1 MKREGMDTEKSLK
14 KTIWRFMVIL
24 CLIVFAVSVFGIVGT
39 LLKAN
44 REKSTFDDLIEM
56 AEADVGVEQGNI
68 DSDAAAEME
77 TTEASEAGQTNSD
90 HTGGVMEEKP
100 KRNYGLLKEK
110 NPDFAGWLRI
120 PDTKIDYPVMHT
132 PDDMQYYIR
141 RDFYGES
148 SVSGTPFIGDFC
160 STDSGS
166 MIIYAHNMKTS
177 TRRL

>member
-56 AEADVGVEQGNI
+56 AEADVGVEQRNI

-77 TTEASEAGQTNSD
+77 TTEAS
-90 HTGGVMEEKP
+90 
-100 KRNYGLLKEK
+100 
-110 NPDFAGWLRI
+110 
-120 PDTKIDYPVMHT
+120 
-132 PDDMQYYIR
+132 R
-141 RDFYGES
+141 RDRQILIIPGE
-148 SVSGTPFIGDFC
+148 
-160 STDSGS
+160 
-166 MIIYAHNMKTS
+166 
-177 TRRL
+177 

>member
-77 TTEASEAGQTNSD
+77 SCRRKTGQKIAGNLS
-90 HTGGVMEEKP
+90 GG
-100 KRNYGLLKEK
+100 
-110 NPDFAGWLRI
+110 I
-120 PDTKIDYPVMHT
+120 
-132 PDDMQYYIR
+132 
-141 RDFYGES
+141 
-148 SVSGTPFIGDFC
+148 
-160 STDSGS
+160 
-166 MIIYAHNMKTS
+166 
-177 TRRL
+177 

>member
-56 AEADVGVEQGNI
+56 AEADVGVEQRNI

-90 HTGGVMEEKP
+90 HTGGVMEES
-100 KRNYGLLKEK
+100 RSGIM
-110 NPDFAGWLRI
+110 DF
-120 PDTKIDYPVMHT
+120 
-132 PDDMQYYIR
+132 
-141 RDFYGES
+141 
-148 SVSGTPFIGDFC
+148 
-160 STDSGS
+160 
-166 MIIYAHNMKTS
+166 
-177 TRRL
+177 

>member
-1 MKREGMDTEKSLK
+1 
-14 KTIWRFMVIL
+14 MVIL

-77 TTEASEAGQTNSD
+77 TTEASRRDRTNSD
-90 HTGGVMEEKP
+90 HTGGVMVGKAEAE
-100 KRNYGLLKEK
+100 LWTFKEK

-120 PDTKIDYPVMHT
+120 LIQRLIILLCILLM
-132 PDDMQYYIR
+132 I
-141 RDFYGES
+141 
-148 SVSGTPFIGDFC
+148 C
-160 STDSGS
+160 SIIFAGIS
-166 MIIYAHNMKTS
+166 MEKA
-177 TRRL
+177 L